1 MFFAALPWTYW
12 MALPL
17 LVGSLIMLVGFG
29 LVYLKKVVEPHV
41 LYMDALSAAR
51 ASASFAG
58 AGSQRPAVS
67 QRNQLAGPGAHR
79 AAISSGAGS
88 MKRAS

>member
-1 MFFAALPWTYW
+1 MFLAALPWTYW

-41 LYMDALSAAR
+41 LYMDALTAAR

-58 AGSQRPAVS
+58 AGSQSPAVGQPKQLARAGAYRPAI
-67 QRNQLAGPGAHR
+67 A
-79 AAISSGAGS
+79 SGAGS
-88 MKRAS
+88 ARTAS